1 MKSINKMFK
10 YPIIIEKAD
19 GNYSAYCP
27 DLLGCIAT
35 ARTLGETR
43 RLIKGAIELHIE
55 GMKKEG
61 LAIPE
66 PHLKIEYVKE
76 AL

>member
-1 MKSINKMFK
+1 MFE
-10 YPIIIEKAD
+10 YPIIIEKAN

-27 DLLGCIAT
+27 DLSGCIAT

-43 RLIKGAIELHIE
+43 KLMKEAIRLHIE

-61 LAIPE
+61 LPIPA
-66 PHLKIEYVKE
+66 PHSKIEYVKV
-76 AL
+76 AVY